1 MPDEPEILPFPE
13 RSEKDPAMGN
23 VKVWEV
29 GIKHAN
35 EHYSTIEIGD
45 GGQLLIKATPTEVLR
60 VQNSADGRGN
70 PVYIVRSQTIVV
82 VNKKPFDRREGE

>member
-1 MPDEPEILPFPE
+1 MPKEPEILPHPE
-13 RSEKDPAMGN
+13 RNEKHPTMGN

-35 EHYSTIEIGD
+35 EHYSTIETGD

-60 VQNSADGRGN
+60 VQDSDDGRGN
-70 PVYIVRSQTIVV
+70 PLYIVRSQTIVV
-82 VNKKPFDRREGE
+82 VNKKPFDRREEE